1 MKKSQSL
8 RHDQSGLV
16 SFIVSSVIMSL
27 LSLVT
32 IGFVRVMQKEQRES
46 LDRQLSTQ
54 AFYAAE
60 SGVNDVVKKAAAPG
74 GIAATTSC
82 SLYSSD
88 LETNVLAVDN
98 IGYTCV
104 LYNPIVD
111 SILFDSSVDNG
122 YLTLVRGAVNPVNS
136 IKISWQAKADSAYG
150 APSGQPW
157 IGKFPP
163 KTGPVSW
170 GNNISAIRVSVYP
183 VNNGGAGFGRDQLNP
198 TAKTFFLYPTIGG
211 TSSIDLGA
219 QQDGSIVNTS
229 CFVGS
234 GDYKCTL
241 AIISLFGGTNDY
253 YVRFRSIYNDSVVSV
268 TGFSG
273 LGSSEKLAGAQAIVD
288 ATGKANDLKRRIQV
302 RKSLIPQYFM
312 PEYAISS
319 AQSVCKRLYVGNGLD
334 ADNTECANP
343 ANPADDGVN

>member
-16 SFIVSSVIMSL
+16 SFIVCSVIMSL

-163 KTGPVSW
+163 KSTW
-170 GNNISAIRVSVYP
+170 GNNISVLRVSIYP
-183 VNNGGAGFGRDQLNP
+183 VSNSGTGFGRDQLNP
-198 TAKTFFLYPTIGG
+198 TAKTFFLYPSLGG
-211 TSSIDLGA
+211 TSSANLGD
-219 QQDGSIVNTS
+219 QDGSVISTK
-229 CFVGS
+229 CQPGE
-234 GDYKCTL
+234 DYNCTL
-241 AIISLFGGTNDY
+241 QIMGLSGGPNDY
-253 YVRFRSIYNDSVVSV
+253 YVRFRSLYNDSAVSV
-268 TGFSG
+268 KGFSG
-273 LGSSEKLAGAQAIVD
+273 LGASEKLSGAQAIVD